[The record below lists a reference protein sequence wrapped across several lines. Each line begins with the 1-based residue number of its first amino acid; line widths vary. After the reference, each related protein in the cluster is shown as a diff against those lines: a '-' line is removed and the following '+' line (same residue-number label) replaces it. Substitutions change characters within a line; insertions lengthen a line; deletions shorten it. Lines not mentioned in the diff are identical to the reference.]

1 MKAQAQWLA
10 EVCEHQ
16 GDLTI
21 SSSMKL
27 RTHVPLAQGLHI
39 LFTCLLFPEFSPLT
53 QVLAVQPFYTH
64 FEPIIDSVL
73 RAVYRGEYDTIR
85 PHATG

>member
-1 MKAQAQWLA
+1 MKHGKIVALQKGCKALLPEIETRIKAQAQWLA

-16 GDLTI
+16 GDLTL

-39 LFTCLLFPEFSPLT
+39 LSTCLLFPKVLT
-53 QVLAVQPFYTH
+53 FDTSASCSAF
-64 FEPIIDSVL
+64 L
-73 RAVYRGEYDTIR
+73 RTF
-85 PHATG
+85 